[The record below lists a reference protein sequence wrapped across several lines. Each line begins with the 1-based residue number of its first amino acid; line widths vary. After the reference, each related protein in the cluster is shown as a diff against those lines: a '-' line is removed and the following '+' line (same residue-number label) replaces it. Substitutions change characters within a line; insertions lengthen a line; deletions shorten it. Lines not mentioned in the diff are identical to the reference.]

1 MGLLERL
8 QEAGAFGKD
17 MAVDLGTV
25 NTRVYV
31 KGEGIVLN
39 EPSVVAVNTMTN
51 EIVAVGEEAMRMVGR
66 SPAHIVV
73 VRPLRAGV
81 STDFDVTEKMLR
93 YFIQKVRQRRSL
105 ARPRLLVAV
114 PTGIT
119 GVEKRA
125 VEDAS
130 IQAGARLVS
139 MIEGPLAAAIG
150 AGIPV
155 HEPMG
160 NVVVDIGGGTTEVA
174 VLSLGGTV
182 ISRSIRLGGDKMDEA
197 IIGYIQ
203 RGYELMIGERTA
215 ELLKV
220 NIGSAFELD
229 DDGLEDEINGRDLA
243 SGLPKTIVVTARE
256 IRESIEESIG
266 AIIQT
271 VKDALDQT
279 PPELA
284 SDIMD
289 RGVTL
294 SGGGALLRG
303 IDRRIRNATG
313 IAVHTAKHP
322 LLCVVMGAG
331 KCLEEFDNMKEPLIY
346 GVAR

>member
-1 MGLLERL
+1 MGLLDRL

-17 MAVDLGTV
+17 MAVDLGTA

-51 EIVAVGEEAMRMVGR
+51 TIIAVGEEARRMVGR
-66 SPAHIVV
+66 APADIVV
-73 VRPLRAGV
+73 ISPLRAGV

-93 YFIQKVRQRRSL
+93 YFMQEVHERRSL
-105 ARPRLLVAV
+105 ARPRLVVAV
-114 PTGIT
+114 PTGMT
-119 GVEKRA
+119 VVEQRA

-130 IQAGARLVS
+130 IQAGARSVS

-155 HEPMG
+155 HEPIG
-160 NVVVDIGGGTTEVA
+160 NMVVDIGGGTTEVA
-174 VLSLGGTV
+174 VISLGGIV
-182 ISRSIRLGGDKMDEA
+182 ISRSMRLGGGKMDDA

-220 NIGSAFELD
+220 NIGSTFELD
-229 DDGLEDEINGRDLA
+229 DDGLEDEISGRDLA

-256 IRESIEESIG
+256 IRESIEESVG
-266 AIIQT
+266 AIIQII
-271 VKDALDQT
+271 KDALDRT

-289 RGVTL
+289 QGVTL

-313 IAVHTAKHP
+313 MAVHTAKHP
-322 LLCVVMGAG
+322 MLCVAMGAG
-331 KCLEEFDNMKEPLIY
+331 KCLEEFDIMKEMLTS
-346 GVAR
+346 GAAQ

>member
-160 NVVVDIGGGTTEVA
+160 NMVVDIGGGTTEVA

>member
-1 MGLLERL
+1 MLERL

-160 NVVVDIGGGTTEVA
+160 NMVVDIGGGTTEVA